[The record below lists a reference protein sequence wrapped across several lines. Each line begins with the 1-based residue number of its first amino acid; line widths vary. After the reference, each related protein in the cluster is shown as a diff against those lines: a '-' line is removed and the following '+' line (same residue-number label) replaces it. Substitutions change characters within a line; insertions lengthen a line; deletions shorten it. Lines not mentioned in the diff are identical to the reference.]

1 MEEFAVHQHI
11 PADQPGTRVLAIT
24 GSMTIHH
31 GAEIKAALL
40 EAIESADALQLDLAE
55 VTAIDLIGLQFI
67 CSAHFS
73 ALAGHKRFSV
83 MKSANPVVAAAAH
96 EAGFDRHVG
105 CVQDTENTCFW
116 AGGGT

>member
-40 EAIESADALQLDLAE
+40 EAMASADTLQLDLAE

-67 CSAHFS
+67 CSVHRS
-73 ALAGHKRFSV
+73 ALAGSKHFSV
-83 MKSANPVVAAAAH
+83 VKSANPVVAAAAH

-105 CVQDTENTCFW
+105 CVQDTEHTCFW